1 MVKNLVSRLGK
12 GIRKATLILSA
23 GCMLTYGSCRLFNIR
38 RPPTAILDVSPTSGN
53 APLES
58 RIQLTGED
66 PDGKEDIMEYKILI
80 DKNKDNTIDEEIIQ
94 DYPIS
99 ITRTFNEDTLIKG
112 ICTDYSG
119 LSDEDS
125 IEIQVETTSPQE
137 PPHESPPPEESGN
150 NPPVITSDPV
160 TEVNEGQGYYY
171 DVNATDDEGNTLEYS
186 LAPGSAD
193 WLKINSQTGEIT
205 GKAPPTSSDTSY
217 QVIVEVSDGQ
227 DSVTQSYT
235 LTIKNLIDIS
245 GRLEDNEN
253 DENTNYTG
261 KKGLIKI
268 YSASDQNHPIKEVV
282 LMETDNGNF
291 NFRVSDQPVDKF
303 ILQGAITNT
312 SGNLESYVRTYTI
325 KDDSGNIIKELD
337 GTKDYNN
344 LLIRVVPYPDSSKGE
359 DFSEEDFRKHMEEVN
374 FASSSIGCERWNLEE
389 LQGIEIIEE
398 NPFNGVT
405 FSNEEI
411 LLIKNKIQD
420 INDIRIYIEGR
431 ELYIDEFSEKH
442 YKEDFINKIITPD
455 QGWIVVVPV
464 LQDITHEYENDTEI
478 PYDGLTFLYDHHLT
492 GYIRKA
498 KILLWEKTNTV
509 ISHEFGHALAF
520 PYEAYTLKGDKTIM
534 YWSPILPSP
543 SPADKKAAYI
553 IYEGTYNPGEKLD
566 DILRLNWGF

>member
-235 LTIKNLIDIS
+235 LTIKNLVDIS

-374 FASSSIGCERWNLEE
+374 IKPYHGLLKFEIPNVEILRDDPLRRGSYFEDGEQTNINNKASEWSYVISNAGGDVLNI
-389 LQGIEIIEE
+389 QID
-398 NPFNGVT
+398 PFNPYGDPPENSDYHYTV
-405 FSNEEI
+405 EGDEI
-411 LLIKNKIQD
+411 KP
-420 INDIRIYIEGR
+420 EM
-431 ELYIDEFSEKH
+431 
-442 YKEDFINKIITPD
+442 
-455 QGWIVVVPV
+455 GWVIVVPN
-464 LQDITHEYENDTEI
+464 NDVGAG
-478 PYDGLTFLYDHHLT
+478 GLTWPYGSGT
-492 GYIRKA
+492 PCVIGKA
-498 KILLWEKTNTV
+498 RIDLGIVTELIT
-509 ISHEFGHALAF
+509 SHEFGHALETYKYHAQ
-520 PYEAYTLKGDKTIM
+520 TLSADYTIM
-534 YWSPILPSP
+534 RGDSNTLTRPG
-543 SPADKKAAYI
+543 PADKKAAYI
-553 IYEGTYNPGEKLD
+553 VYENTYKARESLD
-566 DILRLNWGF
+566 DIMALEFLPGK